1 MMNDKTHYSM
11 VQNVL
16 GGTNH
21 DIYIYPISRKKG
33 NHKNDIPTLVKHS
46 TKGSLK
52 WALDSS
58 GKHHPELTLLI
69 WIYPRNQMQCGPLVN
84 SDR

>member
-1 MMNDKTHYSM
+1 MIKLIIVWYKMFWEAPIMIY
-11 VQNVL
+11 
-16 GGTNH
+16 
-21 DIYIYPISRKKG
+21 IYIYPISRKKG